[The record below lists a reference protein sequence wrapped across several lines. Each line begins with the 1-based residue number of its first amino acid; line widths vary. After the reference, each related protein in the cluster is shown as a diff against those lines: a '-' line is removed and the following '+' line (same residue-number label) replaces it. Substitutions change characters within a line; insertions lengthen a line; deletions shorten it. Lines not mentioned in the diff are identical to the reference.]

1 MIWKQNYS
9 QLTSAQGTSTAH
21 ASANRTCSFGSR
33 TELLKPQTSSEAL
46 PPVSAQ
52 LALLISGY
60 RSPPARLSSG
70 LIPAELPPFLPT
82 ESRSRLGDPWG
93 RKRCAAAA
101 VPAPRSAGRKHGA
114 PRHPPFPRP
123 KKERKVTSPGRDW
136 VLRTSSSP
144 PARRTTPGGAAPRG
158 PAAPSCS
165 SVATAGRD
173 AARHLGGDR
182 PLRHSPLAAPARQ
195 VPTAARAQ
203 RLALAARRLAA
214 GPARTCG
221 PRRSGGGRP
230 AAPRGDGEARGG
242 PTHPMSQSMAGSRRP
257 GWLPRPPRP
266 SHRPLMRPRRAPPQR
281 LAAGPAGAARLRLR
295 SRGGRVPR
303 SDTRALGRPEVNTRR
318 SPRPAGGQPG
328 SGPLPPRPVPGR
340 RPGHAGKCSAAP
352 FFGLSVALIERRNP
366 FHSKRLSVLFPEPQ
380 SFIGVY

>member
-1 MIWKQNYS
+1 M
-9 QLTSAQGTSTAH
+9 
-21 ASANRTCSFGSR
+21 
-33 TELLKPQTSSEAL
+33 
-46 PPVSAQ
+46 
-52 LALLISGY
+52 
-60 RSPPARLSSG
+60 
-70 LIPAELPPFLPT
+70 
-82 ESRSRLGDPWG
+82 
-93 RKRCAAAA
+93 
-101 VPAPRSAGRKHGA
+101 
-114 PRHPPFPRP
+114 
-123 KKERKVTSPGRDW
+123 
-136 VLRTSSSP
+136 
-144 PARRTTPGGAAPRG
+144 
-158 PAAPSCS
+158 
-165 SVATAGRD
+165 ATAGRD

-328 SGPLPPRPVPGR
+328 SGPLPPVPFL
-340 RPGHAGKCSAAP
+340 AAAR
-352 FFGLSVALIERRNP
+352 GTLGNVVR
-366 FHSKRLSVLFPEPQ
+366 RLSLGCQ
-380 SFIGVY
+380 WR